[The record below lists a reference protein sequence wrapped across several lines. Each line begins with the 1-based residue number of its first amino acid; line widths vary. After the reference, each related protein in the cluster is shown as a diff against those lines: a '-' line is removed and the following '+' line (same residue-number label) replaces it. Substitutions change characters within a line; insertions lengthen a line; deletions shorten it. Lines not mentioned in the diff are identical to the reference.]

1 MSMNSGFEVRS
12 FKEIDSTNTYLIEE
26 AKQGARDGLVATA
39 AFQTAGR
46 GRQGRTWEAPEGS
59 ALLVSA
65 LLRPVMSPD
74 EAHLVATAVAL
85 SARAAIEQLS
95 GLRASLKWPNDLVV
109 EAAKI
114 AGILGEIAPDAP
126 GGSDGSI
133 AVVVG
138 IGVNLSTEGP
148 PEAKGTSVLAQ
159 TGSAPSPDELLDQ
172 FLAEL
177 STRRSMLDEP
187 EGRAALLAEARSLM
201 STLGSQ
207 VRVTRQDS
215 ILEGKA
221 LELTDGARLI
231 VLDDAG
237 ERHVISVGDLIHLR
251 PR

>member
-1 MSMNSGFEVRS
+1 
-12 FKEIDSTNTYLIEE
+12 
-26 AKQGARDGLVATA
+26 
-39 AFQTAGR
+39 
-46 GRQGRTWEAPEGS
+46 
-59 ALLVSA
+59 
-65 LLRPVMSPD
+65 
-74 EAHLVATAVAL
+74 
-85 SARAAIEQLS
+85 
-95 GLRASLKWPNDLVV
+95 
-109 EAAKI
+109 
-114 AGILGEIAPDAP
+114 
-126 GGSDGSI
+126 
-133 AVVVG
+133 
-138 IGVNLSTEGP
+138 
-148 PEAKGTSVLAQ
+148 SVLAQ